1 MKIAIVGGSFDPI
14 HNGHIQLANQ
24 AIVRLD
30 VDEVWFMP
38 TKSTPLKDHAL
49 TLDQER
55 LAMIDLVVK
64 TNPKFKV
71 CTLELERSG
80 KSYTYDTL
88 KVLKQKYPND
98 DFYWIIGNDQLKQF
112 DQWKH
117 ADELVKMAQFVCFD
131 RDGQM
136 ENSKYDI
143 LCMHMP
149 MVPVSS
155 TQIRQGNCLNYVP
168 IDVLQYM
175 YQNRLYVENF
185 VASRL
190 TEKRMKHSLSVAS
203 LCESFALHNGY
214 DMHRAYYVGLFHDVA
229 KYMPEEEMLK
239 WMKVICPEN
248 ISLSP
253 LVWHGFVGAAV
264 TKSVFYVEDP
274 LIYNA
279 IYHHVLGTSKE
290 PYAMMVFCADK
301 LDPLRGYDSSA
312 LIQLC
317 NENLGKGFDAVKI
330 QNKKYLK
337 KG

>member
-24 AIVRLD
+24 AIERLG

-71 CTLELERSG
+71 CTLELERRG

-88 KVLKQKYPND
+88 KELTQKYPENR
-98 DFYWIIGNDQLKQF
+98 FYWIIGNDQLKQF
-112 DQWKH
+112 DQWKK

-131 RDGQM
+131 RDGQI
-136 ENSKYDI
+136 EDSKYDI

-149 MVPVSS
+149 AVPVSS
-155 TQIRQGNCLNYVP
+155 TQIRQGNCLNYVLE
-168 IDVLQYM
+168 DVLQYM

-190 TEKRMKHSLSVAS
+190 TEKRFRHSLSVAG

-214 DMHRAYYVGLFHDVA
+214 DIHRAYYVGLFHDVA

-239 WMKVICPEN
+239 WMKAICPEN
-248 ISLSP
+248 ISYSP

-264 TKSVFYVEDP
+264 TKSVFHIKDP

-317 NENLGKGFDAVKI
+317 NENLEKGFDAVKI